1 MSPIVFDKPLILD
14 IPLYIVLVFLSQEY
28 SPNEYLN
35 FGAEDYKLVA
45 AVPKDFL
52 QKLSEYEIIGEVIK
66 KQDYTLRIGDKKYY
80 NYNELDLY
88 NHFGEEEWRNFH

>member
-1 MSPIVFDKPLILD
+1 MEGI
-14 IPLYIVLVFLSQEY
+14 
-28 SPNEYLN
+28 

-52 QKLSEYEIIGEVIK
+52 PKLSEYEIIGEVIK
-66 KQDYTLRIGDKKYY
+66 KQDYTLKIGDKKYY

-88 NHFGEEEWRNFH
+88 NHFGEEEWTNFH